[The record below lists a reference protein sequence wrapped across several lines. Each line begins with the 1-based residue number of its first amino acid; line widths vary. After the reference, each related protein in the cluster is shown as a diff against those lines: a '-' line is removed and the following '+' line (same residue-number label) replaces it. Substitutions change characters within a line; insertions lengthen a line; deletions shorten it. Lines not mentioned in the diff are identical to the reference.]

1 MGNNYKLEVILKLR
15 IFKRNVIIY
24 HNLLVCACVY
34 VCMCV
39 WGGVFFWLKTEFPNQ
54 QRLTRNIM
62 NQSLLSALFFSE

>member
-24 HNLLVCACVY
+24 RNLLVCACVC

-39 WGGVFFWLKTEFPNQ
+39 GGCVFFWLKIEFPNQ
-54 QRLTRNIM
+54 ERLTRNIM
-62 NQSLLSALFFSE
+62 NQSILSALFFSE